1 MMNKNNTEVE
11 VPFDGENVK
20 NQQKIKIKAYPVT
33 KTLNV
38 HVSTTSVHPF
48 TSFSSTNISSFWP
61 SLGPLSIQR

>member
-38 HVSTTSVHPF
+38 HVSTTSMHPF
-48 TSFSSTNISSFWP
+48 TSF
-61 SLGPLSIQR
+61 LPL